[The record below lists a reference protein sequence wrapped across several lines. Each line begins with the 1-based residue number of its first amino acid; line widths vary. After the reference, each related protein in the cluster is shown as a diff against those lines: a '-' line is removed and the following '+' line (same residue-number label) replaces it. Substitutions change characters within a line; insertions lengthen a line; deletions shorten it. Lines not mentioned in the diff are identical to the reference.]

1 MQAEIDFYL
10 PTFQLP
16 LLVTPQGKAVRKK
29 KVLFSINPCLC
40 HPVTSSSNVHD
51 STKKGS
57 VFQKVSRTSDGT
69 GDLQLS
75 SIFNSG

>member
-1 MQAEIDFYL
+1 MQAEISLHL
-10 PTFQLP
+10 PTLKLP
-16 LLVTPQGKAVRKK
+16 LLMTPQGKAVNK

-40 HPVTSSSNVHD
+40 HPASSNSNAHD
-51 STKKGS
+51 SIKKGS

-69 GDLQLS
+69 GDLQLC